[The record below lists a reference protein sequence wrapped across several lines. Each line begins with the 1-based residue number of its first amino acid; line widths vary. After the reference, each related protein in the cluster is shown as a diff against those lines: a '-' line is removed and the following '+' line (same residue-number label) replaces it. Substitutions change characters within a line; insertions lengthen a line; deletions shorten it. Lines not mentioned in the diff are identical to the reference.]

1 MPAINATSTTLVTPD
16 SGAFE
21 INKNAA
27 TVAGYAAVGSG
38 TALALGVGAA
48 VAPAPVMGLIT
59 LGAGCVVAGNYQDIK
74 AHFAAK
80 TAPAVEPAA

>member
-48 VAPAPVMGLIT
+48 VAPAPVMESHHPLVLAVLLLAISGHQGT
-59 LGAGCVVAGNYQDIK
+59 LCHGSCSCC
-74 AHFAAK
+74 
-80 TAPAVEPAA
+80 